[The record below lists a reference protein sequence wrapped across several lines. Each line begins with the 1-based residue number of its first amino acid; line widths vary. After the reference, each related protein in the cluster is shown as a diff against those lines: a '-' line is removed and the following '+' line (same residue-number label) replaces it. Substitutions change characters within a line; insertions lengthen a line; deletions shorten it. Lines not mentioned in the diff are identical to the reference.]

1 MDLRKKTGQVR
12 RDFMQLLIELKE
24 KGYITAN
31 DADEDE
37 KETLELDGAV
47 QNPTT
52 TTVCKRQII

>member
-24 KGYITAN
+24 KGYIATN
-31 DADEDE
+31 DAEDE
-37 KETLELDGAV
+37 KETQELDGTNEAD

-52 TTVCKRQII
+52 TTVC